1 MHIAKQQRKKKNIN
15 TCIMEFKIESIV
27 ILKKKEF
34 FFFNILKKLKISKIS
49 INISQSSY
57 IIMKEI

>member
-1 MHIAKQQRKKKNIN
+1 
-15 TCIMEFKIESIV
+15 MEFKIESIV

>member
-1 MHIAKQQRKKKNIN
+1 
-15 TCIMEFKIESIV
+15 MEFKIESIV

-49 INISQSSY
+49 INISQSLY